1 MRRLIKLFALLFCQ
15 YNFRCFFV
23 LLYTNQNFFK
33 TLHMYMWCAEFV
45 LITTELFGLLPA
57 KIAIIKY
64 YLCAFFMNYNICC
77 LKFNFGQ

>member
-1 MRRLIKLFALLFCQ
+1 M
-15 YNFRCFFV
+15 
-23 LLYTNQNFFK
+23 
-33 TLHMYMWCAEFV
+33 HMYMWCAEFV

-64 YLCAFFMNYNICC
+64 YLCALFMNYNICC